1 MDVENRRG
9 FFSEFAQSKGFDPL
23 DLQQWKQCSALE
35 VIHRQVRYSYF
46 YIPLKTNY
54 QSINEG
60 NCWALEDVRIFTT

>member
-35 VIHRQVRYSYF
+35 VINRQVSYSYF
-46 YIPLKTNY
+46 YFLEFHLKTF
-54 QSINEG
+54 SIN
-60 NCWALEDVRIFTT
+60 